1 MLKFCIFVY
10 FKNLPVGAE
19 NVGSVNLAYIS
30 KVSCRFSQQRCGRS
44 TPALWHCSSSSPLS
58 SRSAMPP
65 NSDPRWSFASVSLAS
80 ILISS
85 SSLLLSFPPDDVIH
99 SCPPDALQKS
109 QTWSLLC
116 TDSCSTSP
124 SSLFPRFLSSFPEPF
139 LAPRPSLPV
148 PLGLLPLFCPAL
160 VVVVPPVADAVC
172 RSMGGNYT
180 ILQTHTHTNT
190 LFCDSLFLSPYSH
203 KCRNEE
209 VLPAGQ

>member
-85 SSLLLSFPPDDVIH
+85 SSLLLSFPHDDVIH

-116 TDSCSTSP
+116 TDSCCTSP

-139 LAPRPSLPV
+139 LTPRPSLPV
-148 PLGLLPLFCPAL
+148 PLGLLPLLLSSAGC
-160 VVVVPPVADAVC
+160 C
-172 RSMGGNYT
+172 RASGGRCCLSLNGRKLYNIT
-180 ILQTHTHTNT
+180 NTHTRARTHAHT
-190 LFCDSLFLSPYSH
+190 H
-203 KCRNEE
+203 KHT
-209 VLPAGQ
+209 VL